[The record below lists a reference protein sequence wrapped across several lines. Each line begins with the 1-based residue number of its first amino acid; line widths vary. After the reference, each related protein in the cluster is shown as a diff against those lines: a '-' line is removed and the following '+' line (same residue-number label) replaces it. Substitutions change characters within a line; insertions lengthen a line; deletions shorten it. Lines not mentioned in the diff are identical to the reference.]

1 MTTSLNIIKVGNL
14 NQYSL
19 EKFKIALRRKR
30 FPDYISFR
38 NTNTANSSTYNVIS
52 LLLNQAN
59 LTLQTRDISWENYQ
73 NIKRKQILEKSE

>member
-1 MTTSLNIIKVGNL
+1 MGNL

-19 EKFKIALRRKR
+19 KMFKIALRRKR

-38 NTNTANSSTYNVIS
+38 NTFTANSCTYNAMS
-52 LLLNQAN
+52 LLLNQTN
-59 LTLQTRDISWENYQ
+59 ITLQTRDISWENYQ